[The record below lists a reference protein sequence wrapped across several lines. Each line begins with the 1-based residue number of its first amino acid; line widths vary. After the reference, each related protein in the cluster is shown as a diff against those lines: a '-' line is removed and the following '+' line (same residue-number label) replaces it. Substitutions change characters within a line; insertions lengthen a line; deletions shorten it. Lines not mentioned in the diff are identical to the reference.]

1 MMSPEEA
8 FDFINRL
15 VMARQ
20 QKSLSEVEKHLVLGI
35 WEGNTYDEIAVDK
48 GYAAQYLRETASKLF
63 GVIRENFGIKVSKKN
78 FKTAIEQLWR
88 QQQEKIGAALE
99 PAGEEGLALAARSQA
114 EVSRVGSEKAI
125 ANPFIPLTGVADD
138 PQLFFERERETAQIL
153 ELLDSRSS
161 VALIGERA
169 IGKSSLLVAI
179 CRETQINQ
187 SILQTPRKPAYMN
200 LQQVENEDDFY
211 SYLCETVG
219 IPDCRGYSLTR
230 NLKKYRLILAIDE
243 VEKMAGDGFTNKVR
257 EHLRG
262 LAEGSDAPLRLI
274 VAGRTPLDRLFSED
288 GAEGKTSPLEGIC
301 IQVNLEA
308 WDEATARAF
317 IAARLAPTEV
327 RFTEEEIARVI
338 AETGGHPQ
346 KLMKLCNETYAR
358 DREKAQ

>member
-1 MMSPEEA
+1 MMTPEEA
-8 FDFINRL
+8 FDFINGL
-15 VMARQ
+15 VMAKQ
-20 QKSLSEVEKHLVLGI
+20 PKSLSDVEKCLVLGI
-35 WEGNTYDEIAVDK
+35 WQGKTYDEIALDK

-63 GVIRENFGIKVSKKN
+63 RAIRENFGIKVSKTN
-78 FKTAIEQLWR
+78 FKTAIEQQWK
-88 QQQEKIGAALE
+88 QQQEKTGDALE
-99 PAGEEGLALAARSQA
+99 PASQEVLALAAPQV
-114 EVSRVGSEKAI
+114 EGSRVGSEKAI

-138 PQLFFERERETAQIL
+138 PQLFFDRKRETAQIL

-161 VALIGERA
+161 VALIGNRA
-169 IGKSSLLVAI
+169 IGKSSLLLAI
-179 CRETQINQ
+179 CREIQNKP
-187 SILQTPRKPAYMN
+187 QTPRKPAYMN
-200 LQQVENEDDFY
+200 LQKVENEDDFY
-211 SYLCETVG
+211 SYLCDTVG

-230 NLKKYRLILAIDE
+230 SLKKHRLILAIDE
-243 VEKMAGDGFTNKVR
+243 VEKMAGDGFTHKVR

-274 VAGRTPLDRLFSED
+274 LAARTPLDRLFKED
-288 GAEGKTSPLEGIC
+288 RAEGKTSPLEGIC

-317 IAARLAPTEV
+317 IADRLAPTEV